1 MKRIGAN
8 RFCFLLS
15 FALIRVIRVRFS
27 SPIRKHLCRLV
38 VFVLSWLGGVASAE
52 TLSIAPD
59 LYSPHYPAVMVT
71 DPAETY
77 FAAAKKF
84 AELGAPSL
92 AFQNA
97 SRAVAT
103 NPDHAEARR
112 VLGYV
117 KTVDGK
123 WTTPYAL
130 RMQQQG
136 KVWHAKFGWLAKD
149 DVGRYEAGERRLG
162 KRWITAAE
170 DAEQH
175 ATIDDGWRVR
185 TDHYSVVTNHS
196 LEAAVELAVQLEEF
210 HQVWQ
215 QLFAG
220 FLLDKAEVKKIF
232 VGERTLP
239 RRSASYRVVMHK
251 NKGEYVAALAHR
263 QPRIA
268 ETLGIYFDTLREAHF
283 FATEDE
289 AEREAQRATLFHEAA
304 HQLFQEIQPTGRN
317 VGKNANFWVVE
328 GVACYL
334 ESLRPKR
341 DEVGVMEY
349 EVGAVDAGRLPA
361 AIKRRLV
368 DDYYIPAAE
377 LTALGMSDLQRR
389 TDLAPLYS
397 QSAGRE
403 PFVEYLRK
411 VYGGRPDSGELAR
424 IYRTKPGD
432 LDARYRHFL
441 LSLSQAAA
449 ASKVE

>member
-1 MKRIGAN
+1 MPTEKL
-8 RFCFLLS
+8 F
-15 FALIRVIRVRFS
+15 
-27 SPIRKHLCRLV
+27 CRLV
-38 VFVLSWLGGVASAE
+38 VFAFAWTSGLAVAE

-59 LYSPHYPAVMVT
+59 LYSPHAPAVVVVE
-71 DPAETY
+71 PAEIY
-77 FAAAKKF
+77 FKAAKEF
-84 AELGAPSL
+84 AQIGAPSL
-92 AFQNA
+92 ALENA
-97 SRAVAT
+97 TRAVAT
-103 NPDHAEARR
+103 NPNHADARR

-117 KTVDGK
+117 KSDDGK

-136 KVWHAKFGWLAKD
+136 KVWHAKFGWLADD
-149 DVGRYEAGERRLG
+149 DVARYEAGERRLG

-170 DAEQH
+170 DTEQH
-175 ATIDDGWRVR
+175 ATIEDGWRVR

-196 LEAAVELAVQLEEF
+196 LEAAVQLAAQLEQF

-220 FLLDKAEVKKIF
+220 FWLDKADLKKIF
-232 VGERTLP
+232 AGERTLP
-239 RRSASYRVVMHK
+239 RRSAPYRVVMHR
-251 NKGEYVAALAHR
+251 NKTEYVAALEHR

-289 AEREAQRATLFHEAA
+289 SEREAQRATLFHEAA

-328 GVACYL
+328 GIACYL
-334 ESLRPKR
+334 ESLQPKAGA
-341 DEVGVMEY
+341 VGVVEY
-349 EVGAVDAGRLPA
+349 EVGAADAGRMPA

-368 DDYYIPAAE
+368 DDYYVPLDE

-397 QSAGRE
+397 QSAGLATFFMHGEEQTLRE

-424 IYRTKPGD
+424 IYHTKPGD
-432 LDARYRHFL
+432 LDARYREFL
-441 LSLSQAAA
+441 LSLSQEAA